1 MRAGKKVFQD
11 VSFSLEKGEILTI
24 LGPNGA
30 GKSTLLNCLANLYR
44 PDSGRILLNGKPLDS
59 YKVRDVAKIMG
70 YVPQNHVPAYAYSVR
85 DFVVMGRA
93 PYLGTFQQ
101 PSEED
106 YALTDQVLEEMGMS
120 ELAFRPYTNIS
131 GGERQQAVIARAIV
145 QQSELILFD
154 EPTNHLDY
162 GYQLN
167 MIQMIR
173 RLADKG
179 YSIILT
185 THMPDHA
192 IILNGKV
199 GVLLAGWKLL
209 LRQHRG
215 TDAGGTALQ
224 IVSQPASDRLCKRG
238 GEKGLY
244 CGCIGVLTE
253 KLIREI
259 YDVETQII
267 ADNHGN
273 PHIIYIP

>member
-1 MRAGKKVFQD
+1 MILEADKLSFSFEGGKKVFQD

-145 QQSELILFD
+145 QQPELILFD

-162 GYQLN
+162 GNQLN

-173 RLADKG
+173 RLVDKG

-199 GVLLAGWKLL
+199 GVLSPDGSFCCGSTEELMQEELL
-209 LRQHRG
+209 CRLYHSPLR
-215 TDAGGTALQ
+215 
-224 IVSQPASDRLCKRG
+224 IVYVKEVGRKVC
-238 GEKGLY
+238 
-244 CGCIGVLTE
+244 
-253 KLIREI
+253 
-259 YDVETQII
+259 I
-267 ADNHGN
+267 ADASECSQRS
-273 PHIIYIP
+273 

>member
-1 MRAGKKVFQD
+1 
-11 VSFSLEKGEILTI
+11 
-24 LGPNGA
+24 
-30 GKSTLLNCLANLYR
+30 
-44 PDSGRILLNGKPLDS
+44 
-59 YKVRDVAKIMG
+59 
-70 YVPQNHVPAYAYSVR
+70 
-85 DFVVMGRA
+85 MGRA

-145 QQSELILFD
+145 QQPELILFD

-162 GYQLN
+162 GNQLN

-185 THMPDHA
+185 TPYAGSRDHPEW
-192 IILNGKV
+192 KSRSP
-199 GVLLAGWKLL
+199 LAGWKLL
-209 LRQHRG
+209 LWQHRG

-224 IVSQPASDRLCKRG
+224 IVSQPASDRLCKRRW
-238 GEKGLY
+238 GERS
-244 CGCIGVLTE
+244 VLRMHRSAH
-253 KLIREI
+253 RE
-259 YDVETQII
+259 
-267 ADNHGN
+267 ADPGAL
-273 PHIIYIP
+273 